1 MKEKI
6 RKQTRHKMNPIFS
19 LRWRCLSSVGFH
31 IIPSDR
37 KEMQP
42 VFVEIRA
49 HAHVCLRSSSS
60 PTHTFTRMRS
70 KPPQVLAT
78 CLGYVAVTIHPGGV
92 THTRTRG
99 WNSGCVGVIRCNVSH
114 KLTRTP
120 KHNHTGC
127 LILLKQRLHSLRYK
141 QTAQWPLIILVFT
154 LTDEKFSWVW
164 PLDL

>member
-1 MKEKI
+1 M
-6 RKQTRHKMNPIFS
+6 
-19 LRWRCLSSVGFH
+19 GFH

-70 KPPQVLAT
+70 KPPQILAT

-92 THTRTRG
+92 THTHARL
-99 WNSGCVGVIRCNVSH
+99 
-114 KLTRTP
+114 KLRMRRR
-120 KHNHTGC
+120 N
-127 LILLKQRLHSLRYK
+127 
-141 QTAQWPLIILVFT
+141 PL
-154 LTDEKFSWVW
+154 
-164 PLDL
+164 